1 MDQYVLLIISLV
13 FNAILGLA
21 GFSMKSTVDD
31 LKEIARSN
39 KQDIDHVKEKYF
51 KKEDFTEFKQELWAR
66 LDRFEQD
73 VKFQV
78 NK

>member
-1 MDQYVLLIISLV
+1 MDQYGLLIVSLV